1 MATQAEHGAQLS
13 AAGKKPAAA
22 AAGLLLVR
30 TLFLR
35 CSCVVRTHRRRTALR
50 ALRAGTRRQRPLPCY
65 PAARAAIARNACAAA
80 ANPKLAVTQTL
91 EPNPAQFSPATCA
104 AVDGSAP
111 SSMSHAGA
119 SG

>member
-13 AAGKKPAAA
+13 AAGRKPGAA

-35 CSCVVRTHRRRTALR
+35 CSHAPPSRGLR
-50 ALRAGTRRQRPLPCY
+50 ALRAGTPRQRALPCY

>member
-13 AAGKKPAAA
+13 AAGRKPGAA

-35 CSCVVRTHRRRTALR
+35 CSCVVRTHRRRAACVR
-50 ALRAGTRRQRPLPCY
+50 SEPARQRALPCY